1 MITSENVREALPD
14 GDWSDETVAAVLAAE
29 HSAQRSV
36 LDLPSPRPED
46 ADKALLARVV
56 HNLTTTNGSPL
67 ARVGIDGDG
76 VRDLE
81 RPWSRRRAPERRTD
95 AHGLPE
101 DIQTPVRPRRA
112 VKKTAAKKAATTQ
125 EGTG

>member
-1 MITSENVREALPD
+1 MINVEDVRKALPE
-14 GDWSDETVAAVLAAE
+14 GEWSDETVAAVLAAE

-67 ARVGIDGDG
+67 ARVGIDGEG

-95 AHGLPE
+95 AHGRPE
-101 DIQTPVRPRRA
+101 DQTPARPRRA
-112 VKKTAAKKAATTQ
+112 VKKTAANKAATTQ